1 MATQT
6 QVQNQATTYT
16 FKAYDAQLPIVNE
29 EGLRVVKC
37 LYKET
42 KDKVTGKIK
51 KAGENAYIKI
61 PTSHITVEAVEKEMK
76 TLAPIFIEY
85 LRAEEDKIIK
95 EAHKTGS
102 IGFGDSF
109 FGLSKVIEAIEAEH
123 AGNRLTTEVVHA
135 WFVEEME
142 ELLLVAVSEK
152 LGIDSLKPTDA
163 ELNKLQMISDAYKAK
178 FGSLA
183 SGKTHYRKEEAELLQ
198 KALEVTG
205 AKNGLLGG
213 KFYTRLEGM
222 KNTTTDDLLM
232 LL

>member
-1 MATQT
+1 MNEAQSG
-6 QVQNQATTYT
+6 TTYT
-16 FKAYDAQLPIVNE
+16 FKAYDAQLPIVIE
-29 EGLRVVKC
+29 EGTRVVKC

-42 KDKVTGKIK
+42 KDKVTGKVK
-51 KAGENAYIKI
+51 KVGENSYIKV
-61 PTSHITVEAVEKEMK
+61 PVGHITVEVVEKELK
-76 TLAPIFIEY
+76 TLAPIFVEY
-85 LRAEEDKIIK
+85 LRAEEDKIVK

-102 IGFGDSF
+102 IGFGVSF
-109 FGLSKVIEAIEAEH
+109 FSLNKIVEAIEAEH

-135 WFVEEME
+135 WFTEEVE

-163 ELNKLQMISDAYKAK
+163 ELNKLQLISDAYKNK

-213 KFYTRLEGM
+213 KFYSRLEGM
-222 KNTTTDDLLM
+222 KVPVSTDDLLM
-232 LL
+232 SL